1 MSFGD
6 WLKKERAARNLTQR
20 ALSRI
25 ANGEVSAGMIARLEG
40 DDVGYSQ
47 AMVVRIADA
56 LSGPEA
62 DEDERELLR
71 REALAASVG
80 LDQELEAI
88 PDDETLQSQ
97 ILGYTGSDPILR
109 SAAATARGVQEALLS
124 AAEMQKKL
132 DSAEEIPEGESVSTS
147 KIRRRRA

>member
-1 MSFGD
+1 
-6 WLKKERAARNLTQR
+6 
-20 ALSRI
+20 
-25 ANGEVSAGMIARLEG
+25 MIARLEG